1 MEMKIGHFQFEMKMS
16 NFHFILI
23 ELSSATNGLPRMRKR
38 SVMLLVNK
46 ILEEIE
52 PLVLN
57 QQIWKLKKQ
66 FYVFK

>member
-1 MEMKIGHFQFEMKMS
+1 MEMKIGHFQFEMKMY

>member
-1 MEMKIGHFQFEMKMS
+1 MEMKIGHFQFEMKMH

>member
-1 MEMKIGHFQFEMKMS
+1 MEMKIVHFHFKLKMS